1 MLRLDATPEDV
12 SPKLVLIEDAD
23 IGMGGFFHLS

>member
-1 MLRLDATPEDV
+1 MLRVNAIPEDV